1 MPRKSEANS
10 TDEIE
15 ITAEMI
21 EAGVAV
27 LDERVPS
34 AEIGLLN
41 LEKPDVALEIFVA
54 MCRAATP
61 KRVGR

>member
-1 MPRKSEANS
+1 MDKENS

-15 ITAEMI
+15 VTPAMV

-34 AEIGLLN
+34 AEIGLLTV
-41 LEKPDVALEIFVA
+41 EKPVVARELFVA
-54 MCRAATP
+54 MYRAATP
-61 KRVGR
+61 KRAER

>member
-1 MPRKSEANS
+1 MARKADHNS
-10 TDEIE
+10 SDEME
-15 ITAEMI
+15 ITPEMI

-41 LEKPDVALEIFVA
+41 VEKPDVAREVFVA
-54 MCRAATP
+54 MYRAAIP
-61 KRVGR
+61 KRVGW